1 MHYLPVSMTQRTDVL
16 GMEFETTLS
25 GFGIR
30 GEAAWYENES
40 FLTSSLTSTANHTFS
55 TMSFALIALSW
66 GLIFYAVWFS
76 PVMVEFSLRVWFHQG
91 GCFTGTDGRER
102 AHILFQDD

>member
-1 MHYLPVSMTQRTDVL
+1 MTQRTDVL

-66 GLIFYAVWFS
+66 GLIFLCC
-76 PVMVEFSLRVWFHQG
+76 MVFTCHG
-91 GCFTGTDGRER
+91 GIFPSGVVPSRGMFYRDGW
-102 AHILFQDD
+102 A